1 MMQIW
6 VKTSLVLS
14 FIIISFTLTNAQ
26 LRADQLKGFKLCPG
40 KQLGRILSVEVDGP
54 GCYRRNG
61 QVQWPC
67 FLYPGRTGIYRVS
80 FTHDLPEALS
90 TVKSSIHIVAQYRGA
105 LGFTGVH
112 RLPYSKEVNK
122 NACPAIGCPVRPGS
136 VKVIEK
142 TFTVPGAVRML
153 QQNMKIEFKLTTGK
167 QNDIL
172 ICFIVPTI
180 NQ

>member
-6 VKTSLVLS
+6 VKACLALS
-14 FIIISFTLTNAQ
+14 FIIISLTPTNAQ
-26 LRADQLKGFKLCPG
+26 LRADQMKGFKLCPG
-40 KQLGRILSVEVDGP
+40 NQLGHILSVEVDGP

-61 QVQWPC
+61 RVQWPC
-67 FLYPGRTGIYRVS
+67 FLYPGRTGVYRVS
-80 FTHDLPEALS
+80 FTHDLPEALP
-90 TVKSSIHIVAQYRGA
+90 TVKSSIHVVAQYRGP

-122 NACPAIGCPVRPGS
+122 NACPAIGCPVMPGA
-136 VKVIEK
+136 VKLIEK
-142 TFTVPGAVRML
+142 KFTVPGAVRMM

-167 QNDIL
+167 RNDIL
-172 ICFIVPTI
+172 ICFIVPAI

>member
-6 VKTSLVLS
+6 VKACLALS
-14 FIIISFTLTNAQ
+14 FIIISLTPTNAQ
-26 LRADQLKGFKLCPG
+26 LRADQMKGFKLCPG
-40 KQLGRILSVEVDGP
+40 NQLGRILSVEVDGP

-61 QVQWPC
+61 RVQWPC
-67 FLYPGRTGIYRVS
+67 FLYPGRTGVYRVS
-80 FTHDLPEALS
+80 FTHDLPEALP
-90 TVKSSIHIVAQYRGA
+90 TVKSSIHVVAQYRGP

-122 NACPAIGCPVRPGS
+122 NACPTIGCPLMPGA
-136 VKVIEK
+136 VKLIEK
-142 TFTVPGAVRML
+142 KFTVPGAVRMM

-167 QNDIL
+167 RNDIL
-172 ICFIVPTI
+172 ICFIVPAI